1 MNSIR
6 SLALGFALATAIAN
20 AAGAQTA
27 GPRPYGQSLSIEQA
41 DRILAAAEA
50 EARRN
55 NWNVVIAIVD
65 TGGQLVSLKRLDNT
79 QTGSIRIAEGKASSA
94 VAFRRPTKALED
106 SLQTTTR
113 LLSVPGLTAL
123 EGGLPIIIDDRIV
136 GGIGVSGVLSSQ
148 DAQIASV
155 GIAALAAK

>member
-1 MNSIR
+1 MTKTT
-6 SLALGFALATAIAN
+6 SLIVAATVAAAIPAL
-20 AAGAQTA
+20 AQTA
-27 GPRPYGQSLSIEQA
+27 GPRPYGQPLAIEQA

-55 NWNVVIAIVD
+55 NWSVVIAIVD
-65 TGGQLVSLKRLDNT
+65 TGGHLVSLKRLDNT
-79 QTGSIRIAEGKASSA
+79 QTGSVRIAEGKASSA
-94 VAFRRPTKALED
+94 VAYRRPTKALED

-123 EGGLPIIIDDRIV
+123 EGGLPIVVDDRIV

-148 DAQIASV
+148 DAQIAAA
-155 GIAALAAK
+155 GIAALSSK